1 ALAEKLA
8 ETEKVD
14 VKVYRI
20 IYDAIDQIQQAMVG
34 MYDPTYK
41 EVVLGRAEVRQVF
54 KISHIGT
61 IGGCQVK
68 DGKIT
73 RDATIRVVRDGI
85 EIYEGKL
92 KSLKRFKDDAKEV
105 TNGLECGIGM
115 DKFNDIKEG
124 DILEAFEMQEVKPSE
139 MSGQAQSKE
148 NRR

>member
-1 ALAEKLA
+1 M
-8 ETEKVD
+8 
-14 VKVYRI
+14 KVYRI

-41 EVVLGRAEVRQVF
+41 EVILGRAEIKQVY

-139 MSGQAQSKE
+139 PGSAAAQAQKK
-148 NRR
+148 